1 MFISLAQ
8 PLVCFVHIPC
18 TEGVFMEEFLSINV
32 LNQYDNSRGYSTEKK
47 VWNEIY
53 RPYLTIQE
61 MVKLSNNRINLKN
74 YYKFSIVRNPYDRAY
89 EGFKFLGSND
99 NFEDF
104 LKNNRFKKPDRV
116 YLDTMT
122 QYLDGELNSV
132 FKYEDYIE
140 TLSFIKMKFSFDNDL
155 KKFPVV
161 EKFKYSSIYEE
172 NKRLISLV
180 NEIYYDDFK
189 NFEYSPICL

>member
-1 MFISLAQ
+1 
-8 PLVCFVHIPC
+8 
-18 TEGVFMEEFLSINV
+18 
-32 LNQYDNSRGYSTEKK
+32 
-47 VWNEIY
+47 
-53 RPYLTIQE
+53 